1 MNQSENNGIKVP
13 HTLVIIFS
21 IIVIIAILTYIIP
34 GGKYDRQEKNG
45 RTEVVSDS
53 FRYTEN
59 VHQGIS
65 SILLA
70 PFRGFVDAAAIIAFV
85 ILVGGAFGVI
95 QKTGAI
101 DSMIKSIASAHS
113 RSSALRVM
121 MIPLLMTVFAL
132 AGSIFGMSEEVI
144 PFILIFIPLALALG
158 YDSIV
163 GTAIPFLGAGAGFAG
178 AFINPFTIGIA
189 QGIAELPPMS
199 GMGYRIFSW
208 VIITTTAIIFVS
220 LYARKVKKNPQI
232 SPTFEID
239 EEKRK
244 HFSSSDLENHS
255 MHRHHALVL
264 IFFGLALVLLV
275 VGVLK
280 FKWYIPE
287 IAALF
292 FGAALVCGIA
302 GNLSAN
308 EIAESFVTG
317 TKDMMSA
324 VLVIAFARGILIVAT
339 DGQIIDTILYSLS
352 QQITRFHP
360 IFAGQAMFVV
370 QTLINFFIP
379 SGSGQAALTMPIMA
393 PLSDLLGVTRQ
404 TAVLAFQFGDGF
416 SNMIIPTSGVTM
428 AVLGMGKIPWDR
440 WAKWLLPLEILF
452 FIIGLL
458 LLIPPILMKWGPF

>member
-1 MNQSENNGIKVP
+1 MIQPENKAIKVP

-21 IIVIIAILTYIIP
+21 IIVIVAILTYIIP

-45 RTEVVSDS
+45 RTVVVNDS

-59 VHQGIS
+59 VHQGIG

-70 PFRGFVDAAAIIAFV
+70 PFRGFVGAAEIIAFV

-113 RSSALRVM
+113 RSSVLRIA

-199 GMGYRIFSW
+199 GIGYRIFCW
-208 VIITTTAIIFVS
+208 VIITGTAIIFVS
-220 LYARKVKKNPQI
+220 LYARKIKKNPQI
-232 SPTFEID
+232 SPTFDID

-244 HFSSSDLENHS
+244 HFSAIDLENHS

-308 EIAESFVTG
+308 EIAESFVSG
-317 TKDMMSA
+317 TKDMMTA

-452 FIIGLL
+452 LIIGLL

>member
-1 MNQSENNGIKVP
+1 MRKIQNKGIRVP

-21 IIVIIAILTYIIP
+21 IIIIMALMTYVIP
-34 GGKYDRQEKNG
+34 GGKYERTTKDG
-45 RTEVVSDS
+45 RTVVINGS
-53 FRYTEN
+53 FRYTES
-59 VHQGIS
+59 VHQGITS
-65 SILLA
+65 VLLA

-101 DSMIKSIASAHS
+101 DNMIKSIAAAHARS
-113 RSSALRVM
+113 RALQVLT
-121 MIPLLMTVFAL
+121 IPLLMTVFSL

-158 YDSIV
+158 YDSVV
-163 GTAIPFLGAGAGFAG
+163 GTAIPFIGAGAGFAG

-199 GMGYRIFSW
+199 GIGYRVICW
-208 VIITTTAIIFVS
+208 LIITSTAIIFIM
-220 LYARKVKKNPQI
+220 LYAQKVKKNPEI
-232 SPTFEID
+232 SPTYEID

-244 HFSSSDLENHS
+244 HFREIDLENHS

-292 FGAALVCGIA
+292 FGAAIICGVS

-308 EIAESFVTG
+308 EIAESFVNG
-317 TKDMMSA
+317 TKDMMTA
-324 VLVIAFARGILIVAT
+324 VLVIAFARGILIVAS
-339 DGQIIDTILYSLS
+339 DGQIIDTMLYSLS
-352 QQITRFHP
+352 RQITRFHP
-360 IFAGQAMFVV
+360 VFAGQAMLVV

-416 SNMIIPTSGVTM
+416 TNMIIPTSGVTM

-440 WAKWLLPLEILF
+440 WAKWLLPLEIIF
-452 FIIGLL
+452 FIVGML
-458 LLIPPILMKWGPF
+458 LLIPPILIKWGPF